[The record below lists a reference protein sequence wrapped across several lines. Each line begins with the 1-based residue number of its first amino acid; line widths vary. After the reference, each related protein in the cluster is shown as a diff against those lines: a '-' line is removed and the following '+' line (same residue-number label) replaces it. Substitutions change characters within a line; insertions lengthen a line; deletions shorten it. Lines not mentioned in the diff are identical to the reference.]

1 MHMNKKLLKQ
11 KGCTKANK
19 TITPY
24 SLFIQFSFVGTSE
37 DIING
42 NLVKISQLDKYLG
55 GDINVA
61 TLVVAVNT
69 LRAVEYL

>member
-1 MHMNKKLLKQ
+1 MHMNKDLLKQ

-19 TITPY
+19 TITLY
-24 SLFIQFSFVGTSE
+24 SLFIHFSFICPTQ

>member
-1 MHMNKKLLKQ
+1 MHMNKVLLKQ

-24 SLFIQFSFVGTSE
+24 SLFIHFSFICPTQ

-69 LRAVEYL
+69 LRAVKYL